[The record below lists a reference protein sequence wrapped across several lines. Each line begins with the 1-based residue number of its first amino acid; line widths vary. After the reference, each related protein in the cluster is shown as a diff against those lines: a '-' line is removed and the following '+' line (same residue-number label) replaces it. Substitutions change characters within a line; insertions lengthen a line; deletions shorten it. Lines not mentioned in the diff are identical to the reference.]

1 MGDPKGFLTT
11 PRELPV
17 RRPVDLRLR
26 DWREVYEDF
35 PRTDLEAQAGRCMNC
50 GIPFCHQGCPL
61 GNLIPEWNDLV
72 YRHDWREATERL
84 HATNNFPEF
93 TGTLCPA
100 PCEAACVLAI
110 NSDAVTIKQVEIEII
125 DRAWDEGWV
134 PPQKAETRTGKKVA
148 VVGSGPSGLAAA
160 QQLTRVGHDVVVF
173 ERADRIGGLLRYG
186 IPEFKMEKARL
197 DRRLAQMRDEGT
209 IFKASVD
216 VGTDVTAEQLR
227 AEFDAVVLAG
237 GATAWRDLPAPGRE
251 AKGVYQA
258 MEYLPWANHVQQG
271 DIDAPPI
278 SAKDKHVVIIGG
290 GDTGADCLGTSH
302 RQGAAS
308 VTQLEIMPTPP
319 EKRTEGMP
327 WPTYPMVYRVSSAHE
342 EGGERLYSVNTT
354 EFVADERGRAGRH
367 QDRRGRAGRRGPVR
381 AGRGRRGEGAA
392 RAARAARHGLRRA
405 GEGQAAV
412 GPRGGARPARQRR
425 ARPELHDERRGRLL
439 GGRHGPR
446 AEPHRVGDRGGPV
459 GGGRGGRLPDRP
471 HRAPPPDQPDG
482 PAAPL
487 GTHDRDHRHTTPVG
501 TGLMCH
507 STRSLPCEALH
518 HRGERFVERP
528 VDRDVARAERLA
540 AALQLVDHGVDVAA
554 EQRERIGRDEVA
566 MSAPMKLFVHGGTSS
581 PTTNRF
587 IASSISS
594 ARARGRAQAR
604 DHGAELVAARERARG
619 DRHDVGDLRGQR
631 QRLGA
636 GRRHEHRRA
645 LLAVELAQVGDG
657 LLHLVAPLGRGAV
670 GHAQLGGALRHAV
683 VPGAD
688 AHVEPPLVS
697 TERLCASHAACRGV
711 RSGLASTNV
720 PTRSGATVA
729 ATASEENGESNCT
742 PSGMS
747 TVE

>member
-1 MGDPKGFLTT
+1 MADPKGFLTT

-237 GATAWRDLPAPGRE
+237 GATAWRDLPAAGRE
-251 AKGVYQA
+251 AEGVYQA

-354 EFVADERGRAGRH
+354 EFVADERGELAAIRIVEVERDAEGRFVPVEGAEEKELPAQLVLLAMGFLGPEKGKLLSDLGVELDQRGNVARDQSFMTSVEGVFSAG
-367 QDRRGRAGRRGPVR
+367 DM
-381 AGRGRRGEGAA
+381 GRGQSLIVWAIAEGRSAA
-392 RAARAARHGLRRA
+392 A
-405 GEGQAAV
+405 GVDAYLTGRTV
-412 GPRGGARPARQRR
+412 LPRPIN
-425 ARPELHDERRGRLL
+425 PT
-439 GGRHGPR
+439 
-446 AEPHRVGDRGGPV
+446 
-459 GGGRGGRLPDRP
+459 DRP
-471 HRAPPPDQPDG
+471 
-482 PAAPL
+482 
-487 GTHDRDHRHTTPVG
+487 
-501 TGLMCH
+501 
-507 STRSLPCEALH
+507 
-518 HRGERFVERP
+518 
-528 VDRDVARAERLA
+528 
-540 AALQLVDHGVDVAA
+540 
-554 EQRERIGRDEVA
+554 
-566 MSAPMKLFVHGGTSS
+566 
-581 PTTNRF
+581 
-587 IASSISS
+587 
-594 ARARGRAQAR
+594 
-604 DHGAELVAARERARG
+604 
-619 DRHDVGDLRGQR
+619 
-631 QRLGA
+631 
-636 GRRHEHRRA
+636 
-645 LLAVELAQVGDG
+645 LL
-657 LLHLVAPLGRGAV
+657 
-670 GHAQLGGALRHAV
+670 
-683 VPGAD
+683 
-688 AHVEPPLVS
+688 
-697 TERLCASHAACRGV
+697 
-711 RSGLASTNV
+711 
-720 PTRSGATVA
+720 
-729 ATASEENGESNCT
+729 
-742 PSGMS
+742 
-747 TVE
+747 

>member
-1 MGDPKGFLTT
+1 
-11 PRELPV
+11 
-17 RRPVDLRLR
+17 
-26 DWREVYEDF
+26 
-35 PRTDLEAQAGRCMNC
+35 MNC

-227 AEFDAVVLAG
+227 SEFDAVVLAG

-354 EFVADERGRAGRH
+354 EFVADERGELAAIRIVEVERDAEGRFVPVEGAEEKELPAQLVLLAMGFVGPEKGKLLSDLGVELDQRGNVARDQSFMTSVEGVFSAG
-367 QDRRGRAGRRGPVR
+367 DM
-381 AGRGRRGEGAA
+381 GRGQSLIVWAIAEGRSAA
-392 RAARAARHGLRRA
+392 A
-405 GEGQAAV
+405 GVDAYLTGRTV
-412 GPRGGARPARQRR
+412 LPRPIN
-425 ARPELHDERRGRLL
+425 PT
-439 GGRHGPR
+439 
-446 AEPHRVGDRGGPV
+446 
-459 GGGRGGRLPDRP
+459 DRP
-471 HRAPPPDQPDG
+471 
-482 PAAPL
+482 
-487 GTHDRDHRHTTPVG
+487 
-501 TGLMCH
+501 
-507 STRSLPCEALH
+507 
-518 HRGERFVERP
+518 
-528 VDRDVARAERLA
+528 
-540 AALQLVDHGVDVAA
+540 
-554 EQRERIGRDEVA
+554 
-566 MSAPMKLFVHGGTSS
+566 
-581 PTTNRF
+581 
-587 IASSISS
+587 
-594 ARARGRAQAR
+594 
-604 DHGAELVAARERARG
+604 
-619 DRHDVGDLRGQR
+619 
-631 QRLGA
+631 
-636 GRRHEHRRA
+636 
-645 LLAVELAQVGDG
+645 LL
-657 LLHLVAPLGRGAV
+657 
-670 GHAQLGGALRHAV
+670 
-683 VPGAD
+683 
-688 AHVEPPLVS
+688 
-697 TERLCASHAACRGV
+697 
-711 RSGLASTNV
+711 
-720 PTRSGATVA
+720 
-729 ATASEENGESNCT
+729 
-742 PSGMS
+742 
-747 TVE
+747 